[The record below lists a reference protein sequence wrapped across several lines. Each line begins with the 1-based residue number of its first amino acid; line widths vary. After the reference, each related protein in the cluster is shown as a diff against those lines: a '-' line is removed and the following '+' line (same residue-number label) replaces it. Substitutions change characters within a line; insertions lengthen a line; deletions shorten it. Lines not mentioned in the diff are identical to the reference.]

1 MTTQERE
8 PILVTLGDK
17 TTPFSADVLLHYY
30 HIDGSRTI
38 LLKTSPRKSVSD
50 FITSEL
56 TATENHEHLFISNET
71 EVPPRNATPEE
82 LANSNRNDP
91 LFGKAFTM
99 TTVCYEALEAYRF
112 AQDYTYKKQ
121 TWQEST
127 DKREA
132 LLQNMIDYISNN
144 HFECELKD
152 NEFLFFFQ
160 VADSL
165 LNKL

>member
-71 EVPPRNATPEE
+71 EVPPRNATEDQ
-82 LANSNRNDP
+82 LLNSNRSHP
-91 LFGKAFTM
+91 LFHKA
-99 TTVCYEALEAYRF
+99 YSIA
-112 AQDYTYKKQ
+112 
-121 TWQEST
+121 
-127 DKREA
+127 
-132 LLQNMIDYISNN
+132 MICHEISNKGKGVFAIHN
-144 HFECELKD
+144 QNGGGKLYFRRALWKNNGVWKTCLKGSY
-152 NEFLFFFQ
+152 NEFI
-160 VADSL
+160 
-165 LNKL
+165 LNE